1 MNTLIERDLVYTTDL
16 EKSEAFLRKNLED
29 AEKVFDSEEIVI
41 LDMNHNNFISSHISS
56 ITITKT
62 YDEELNMSEIT
73 TLLMYCT
80 LADFQLINVDLL
92 HLAFLDNVSYTFDS
106 VVVNVPE
113 WLKNGTS
120 IEYAY
125 HYFKILKLSHR
136 YTIEVRLG
144 TQGSTNL
151 QRYRLVPCDCSSFT
165 NKSKHKYI
173 CVTNKS
179 IIYIYLTNIQLR
191 NQNND
196 DVYDEE
202 NSKETYDELHIIQM
216 KIDGHEIDMNAIPA
230 VEKFGIKQYTVD
242 VAKYID
248 IKENIFK
255 TLPMSWQQS
264 HTTLTY
270 AYAGFEPYDAD
281 ANIVL

>member
-230 VEKFGIKQYTVD
+230 VEKFGIKQYIVD

-248 IKENIFK
+248 IKENNFK
-255 TLPMSWQQS
+255 SLPMLWQQS
-264 HTTLTY
+264 HTTLSY